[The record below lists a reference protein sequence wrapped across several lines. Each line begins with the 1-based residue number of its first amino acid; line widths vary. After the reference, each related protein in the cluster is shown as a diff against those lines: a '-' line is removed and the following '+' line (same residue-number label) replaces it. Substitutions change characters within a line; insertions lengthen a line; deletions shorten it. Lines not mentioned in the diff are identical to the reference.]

1 MPFLARSN
9 LDKLKS
15 YRGNMKPG
23 SIYTHHRSP
32 PLNQLLPSHPAIKN
46 VYIFIK
52 YTDNDLALVY
62 NIYEGKIDYA
72 AARTFEKYF
81 IEAT

>member
-1 MPFLARSN
+1 
-9 LDKLKS
+9 
-15 YRGNMKPG
+15 MKPG
-23 SIYTHHRSP
+23 NIYTHRLAP
-32 PLNQLLPSHPAIKN
+32 ALNRLLPSHPAIRY

-52 YTDNDLALVY
+52 HTDNDLALVY

-81 IEAT
+81 IEVT

>member
-1 MPFLARSN
+1 
-9 LDKLKS
+9 
-15 YRGNMKPG
+15 MKPG
-23 SIYTHHRSP
+23 SIYTHRPGCGHIDGRSR
-32 PLNQLLPSHPAIKN
+32 AIRY

-52 YTDNDLALVY
+52 HTDNDLALVY
-62 NIYEGKIDYA
+62 NIYEGKTDYA